1 MKDKNYMIISVNAEK
16 AFHKIQQPF
25 MIKNKNKSLSIV
37 VIEGTYLNIIKAICD
52 RPTASIILKRQKI
65 QVFLLRSGTGQ
76 RCLLIPL

>member
-37 VIEGTYLNIIKAICD
+37 VIEGTYLNIIQAICD